1 MAMNFI
7 AAKGNLKPQQDVQQA
22 MQDWAN
28 FLAQNKTNEATQQAE
43 QKDPL
48 RETINEIVLKK
59 LSAPIEMP
67 KYTTLQDVFN
77 AQKGDKLNTFGE
89 YLSTSPDAA
98 RLIGSFLGGTYID
111 RNGKF
116 VHSGEKEAQERIAQ
130 MEKAQQQALEAEK
143 QQGTL
148 AGNMYDALNRMDIA
162 DMNDKRARELAEQ
175 DEKWARERFAQEMAL
190 KQLQLNSQISHQRAM
205 EGIARDRLNN
215 SSRGSSGSGIITGG
229 ASDVPNLNNIK
240 MTAAE
245 RKQYTE
251 NKSTLANIDA
261 GLKAFKKYPAAYG
274 PAKGLLPASILNLTD
289 PKGIDARA
297 QIDNI
302 TAVYR
307 KWLTGAQMSDKER
320 KAYERF
326 LPAPTD
332 TREAIIRKLNSMKGS
347 VQRSNEAILSNYGIS
362 SDGNNDPLGL
372 GL

>member
-1 MAMNFI
+1 MNFL
-7 AAKGNLKPQQDVQQA
+7 AAKGSLKPQTDVSNIA
-22 MQDWAN
+22 QDWAKMI
-28 FLAQNKTNEATQQAE
+28 AQGNNQETPKN
-43 QKDPL
+43 PM
-48 RETINEIVLKK
+48 RETVNDLINSTLLKEV
-59 LSAPIEMP
+59 EMP
-67 KYTTLQDVFN
+67 RFTTIQDIFN

-89 YLSTSPDAA
+89 YLTNNPDAT
-98 RLIGSFLGGTYID
+98 RLLGSFLGGTYLD
-111 RNGKF
+111 TMRNRF
-116 VHSGEKEAQERIAQ
+116 VNSGEREALEQEAQMQ
-130 MEKAQQQALEAEK
+130 KAQENALNEERAK
-143 QQGTL
+143 QKL
-148 AGNMYDALNRMDIA
+148 AGDMYSAFQQMDIA

-175 DEKWARERFAQEMAL
+175 QEKWARERFAQEMAL

-215 SSRGSSGSGIITGG
+215 SSRGSSGGGIITGG
-229 ASDVPNLNNIK
+229 ASGVPNLNNIK

-332 TREAIIRKLNSMKGS
+332 TREAIIRKLNSMKGTL
-347 VQRSNEAILSNYGIS
+347 QRSNKAILSNYGIS